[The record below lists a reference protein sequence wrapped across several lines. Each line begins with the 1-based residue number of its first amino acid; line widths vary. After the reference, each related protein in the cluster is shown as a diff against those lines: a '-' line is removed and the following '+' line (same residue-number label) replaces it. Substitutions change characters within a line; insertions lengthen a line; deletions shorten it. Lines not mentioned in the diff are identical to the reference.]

1 MNILR
6 KVDRDQVVHV
16 SRRHGVSEQTICT
29 WRQRFR
35 GMSDDVKKLRQLE
48 QDKARLRKLL
58 IERDRGFE
66 VMTGFA
72 AKNGTPPARGVRAE
86 ARTVT
91 RQCVCADIRLPLDVA
106 L

>member
-6 KVDRDQVVHV
+6 EVDRDQVVHV

-72 AKNGTPPARGVRAE
+72 AKNGTPPSKGRSSRSADCHKAVRV
-86 ARTVT
+86 R
-91 RQCVCADIRLPLDVA
+91 
-106 L
+106 